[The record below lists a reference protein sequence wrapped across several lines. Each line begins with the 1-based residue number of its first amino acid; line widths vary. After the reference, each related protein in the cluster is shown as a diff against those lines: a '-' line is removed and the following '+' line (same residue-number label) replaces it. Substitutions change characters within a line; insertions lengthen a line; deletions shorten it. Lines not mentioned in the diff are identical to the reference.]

1 MLKNIIDEKL
11 QKKALK
17 TGAMGTESTS
27 IDIELT
33 DEQLQEFY
41 TINFSDNYYW
51 EVKGNVV
58 TITYIEEIL

>member
-17 TGAMGTESTS
+17 NGAMGTESVS

-33 DEQLQEFY
+33 DSQFQEFY
-41 TINFSDNYYW
+41 KINFSDNYFW
-51 EVKGNVV
+51 EVKGNIV
-58 TITYIEEIL
+58 TITYIEDIL